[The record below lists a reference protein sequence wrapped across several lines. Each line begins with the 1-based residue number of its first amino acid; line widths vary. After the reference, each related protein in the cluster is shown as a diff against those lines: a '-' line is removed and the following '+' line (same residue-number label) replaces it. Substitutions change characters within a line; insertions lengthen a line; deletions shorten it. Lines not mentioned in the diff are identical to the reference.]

1 MRQTTI
7 VNTQQASKKWYVI
20 DAQGQVLGRLAAFVA
35 SVLRGKN
42 KPTFTPNADMGDN
55 VVIINAEKVVL
66 TAKKEEQKIYY
77 SHSGYPGGL
86 KSISAAKLRVK
97 RPTALIEKAVSG
109 MIPHTKLGN
118 KQRRNLYVYAGPE
131 HKQASQNPKRLE
143 VK

>member
-7 VNTQQASKKWYVI
+7 VNSQQADKKWYVV
-20 DAQGQVLGRLAAFVA
+20 DAEGQVLGRLAAFVY

-42 KPTFTPNADMGDN
+42 KPTFTPNSDMGDN
-55 VVIINAEKVVL
+55 VIIVNAEKIIL
-66 TAKKEEQKIYY
+66 TGKKEDNKIYY

-86 KSISAAKLRVK
+86 KSIVAAKLRVK
-97 RPTALIEKAVSG
+97 RPTALIEKAIHG

-118 KQRRNLYVYAGPE
+118 KQRRNLFIYAGADHKHEAQKPE
-131 HKQASQNPKRLE
+131 RLE

>member
-7 VNTQQASKKWYVI
+7 VNTQDANKKWYVI
-20 DAQGQVLGRLAAFVA
+20 DAEGQVLGRLSAFVA

-42 KPTFTPNADMGDN
+42 KPTFTPHADMGDN
-55 VVIINAEKVVL
+55 VIVVNAAKIKI
-66 TAKKEEQKIYY
+66 TGKKEEQKIYY

-86 KSISAAKLRVK
+86 KSITAAKLRVK

-118 KQRRNLYVYAGPE
+118 KQRRNLFVYAGPE
-131 HKQASQNPKRLE
+131 HNHEAQKPERLE

>member
-7 VNTQQASKKWYVI
+7 VNTQQANKKWYVV
-20 DAQGQVLGRLAAFVA
+20 DAEGQVLGRLAAQVA

-55 VVIINAEKVVL
+55 VIIINAEKVVL
-66 TAKKEEQKIYY
+66 TGNKETDKIYY

-86 KSISAAKLRVK
+86 KSITTDKLRIK
-97 RPTALIEKAVSG
+97 RPTAIIEKAVSG
-109 MIPHTKLGN
+109 MLPHTKLGN
-118 KQRRNLYVYAGPE
+118 KQRRNLFVYAGPE
-131 HKQASQNPKRLE
+131 HKHAAQNPERLE